1 MTEDEN
7 VTTEEKEENKD
18 NSIYIDEIKKL
29 KENTVSREDFEKL
42 EAERNELLK
51 AYIDGKDI
59 DIDLPGEN
67 DTDSDKTIEELRKS
81 LLREDSDMTNLDFW
95 KKSLK
100 LRKEII
106 ERDGEDA
113 DPFLPHSSQYVVSQD
128 DKNSVARVV
137 SAVEDCIEKSEG
149 NPETFRALLNSMIMD
164 DKMPT
169 RKR

>member
-1 MTEDEN
+1 MQENEN
-7 VTTEEKEENKD
+7 VTPEEKEENKD

-29 KENTVSREDFEKL
+29 KENTVSKEDFEKL

-67 DTDSDKTIEELRKS
+67 NTDSDKTIEELRKS

-100 LRKEII
+100 LREEII

-113 DPFLPHSSQYVVSQD
+113 DPFLPHSSQYAVSQD

-164 DKMPT
+164 DKIPA

>member
-18 NSIYIDEIKKL
+18 NSVYIEEIKKL
-29 KENTVSREDFEKL
+29 KENTVSKEDFEKL

-67 DTDSDKTIEELRKS
+67 DPDSDKTIEELRKS

-95 KKSLK
+95 KKSLTFMHQNMM
-100 LRKEII
+100 LV
-106 ERDGEDA
+106 
-113 DPFLPHSSQYVVSQD
+113 L
-128 DKNSVARVV
+128 KN
-137 SAVEDCIEKSEG
+137 
-149 NPETFRALLNSMIMD
+149 
-164 DKMPT
+164 
-169 RKR
+169 